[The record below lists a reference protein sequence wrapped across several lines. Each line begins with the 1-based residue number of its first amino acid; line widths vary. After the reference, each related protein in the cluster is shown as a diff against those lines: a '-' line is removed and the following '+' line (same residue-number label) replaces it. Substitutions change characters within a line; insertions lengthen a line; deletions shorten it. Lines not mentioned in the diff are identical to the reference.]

1 MATKSIAT
9 QSMANKSAANISAAT
24 DSTDNSIKP
33 ENAGAVEAI
42 KQKLRSL
49 ADEKYRKFSA
59 GLVPG
64 ADNMLGVCLPEL
76 RKLGKELAKE
86 NWQAYLTDADDE
98 YYEETMLQGILIGLV
113 KTDVEERFRL
123 IAGFIPK
130 INNWAICD
138 SFSAGLVFVKK
149 NKQRVWDF
157 IKTYFDSD
165 REFELR
171 FVSVMLMDYFI
182 DGEHI
187 DDVLKLL
194 DGIRHEGYYVKMA
207 VAWALSVCFVK
218 FPEKTMEYLK
228 NSSLD
233 DFTYNKALQK
243 IIESNRV
250 DGDTKDLIRRMKR
263 KNIQGAFPKLD

>member
-1 MATKSIAT
+1 MASKNTE
-9 QSMANKSAANISAAT
+9 
-24 DSTDNSIKP
+24 NSIRL
-33 ENAGAVEAI
+33 ENAPDIDAV

-59 GLVPG
+59 GLV
-64 ADNMLGVCLPEL
+64 
-76 RKLGKELAKE
+76 
-86 NWQAYLTDADDE
+86 
-98 YYEETMLQGILIGLV
+98 
-113 KTDVEERFRL
+113 KTDVEQKLRL

-130 INNWAICD
+130 INNWAVCD

-157 IKTYFDSD
+157 LITYSDSVK
-165 REFELR
+165 EFELR
-171 FVSVMLMDYFI
+171 FISVMLMDYFI
-182 DGEHI
+182 DEEHI
-187 DDVLKLL
+187 DAVLKLF

-250 DGDTKDLIRRMKR
+250 DGNTKNLIRSMKR
-263 KNIQGAFPKLD
+263 KNI